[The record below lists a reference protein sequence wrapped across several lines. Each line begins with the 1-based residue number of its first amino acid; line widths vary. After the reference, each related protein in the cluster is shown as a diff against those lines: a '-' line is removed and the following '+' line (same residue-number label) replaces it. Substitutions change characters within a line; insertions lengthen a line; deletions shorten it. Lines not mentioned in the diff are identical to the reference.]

1 MQKLACEYFVKHS
14 QALRDA
20 LSSEDYEDTG
30 IIDLSQCREA
40 IASVLEDIDDHL
52 MDWMLYYIY
61 ARSEHVDRMEYKV
74 LISMIEEAQKK
85 ERLSSAKQ
93 RRPESS
99 NLEKI
104 KERNNLAPPALVKQ
118 DPIKPVSDEDEKYS
132 SDDNDLND
140 VRNLLP
146 QKESE
151 YEESPRP
158 KADQLS
164 KDLNESDRLDARSRS
179 DDDEAA

>member
-1 MQKLACEYFVKHS
+1 MK
-14 QALRDA
+14 DA

-99 NLEKI
+99 NIEKI
-104 KERNNLAPPALVKQ
+104 KDRNNVAPPALVK
-118 DPIKPVSDEDEKYS
+118 
-132 SDDNDLND
+132 
-140 VRNLLP
+140 
-146 QKESE
+146 
-151 YEESPRP
+151 
-158 KADQLS
+158 
-164 KDLNESDRLDARSRS
+164 
-179 DDDEAA
+179 